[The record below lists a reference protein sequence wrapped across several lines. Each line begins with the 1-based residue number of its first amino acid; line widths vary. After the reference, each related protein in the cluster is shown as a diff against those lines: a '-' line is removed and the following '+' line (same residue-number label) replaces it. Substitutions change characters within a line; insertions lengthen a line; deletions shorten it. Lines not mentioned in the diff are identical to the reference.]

1 MKPIQPEETT
11 HTSRDSAEWLD
22 VVSRKVAGLRFGS
35 VHITVHDGKVTQI
48 ESVEK
53 TRIAPPKDSSAGGK

>member
-1 MKPIQPEETT
+1 MKPTRPEE
-11 HTSRDSAEWLD
+11 SPRSGNESAEWLE

-35 VHITVHDGKVTQI
+35 VLITVHDGKVTQI

-53 TRIAPPKDSSAGGK
+53 TRIVPTKDQAAGG

>member
-1 MKPIQPEETT
+1 MKPIHPENTAAT
-11 HTSRDSAEWLD
+11 DRGSADWLE

-35 VHITVHDGKVTQI
+35 VQITVHDGKVTQV

-53 TRIAPPKDSSAGGK
+53 TRFVPPKDPAAGGK

>member
-1 MKPIQPEETT
+1 MKTIHPEETPPT
-11 HTSRDSAEWLD
+11 NRDTAEWLE

-53 TRIAPPKDSSAGGK
+53 TRIAPPKDASAGGK